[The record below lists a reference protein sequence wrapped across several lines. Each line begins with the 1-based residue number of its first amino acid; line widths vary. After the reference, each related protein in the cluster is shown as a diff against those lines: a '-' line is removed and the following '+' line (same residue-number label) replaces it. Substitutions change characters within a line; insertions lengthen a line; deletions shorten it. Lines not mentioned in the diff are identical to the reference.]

1 MGKKDI
7 ATLNVNIPL
16 ELSDLL
22 STVSNLTGK
31 TKSALVEE
39 AIINIVSPYCM
50 YDYSD
55 DCKDV
60 KRTCTPIP
68 GLYQSEDQSTPVEC
82 KILGN
87 TTMMGQPYVKIY
99 KDGQLMSVPESRVKP
114 IL

>member
-1 MGKKDI
+1 MDKKDI
-7 ATLNVNIPL
+7 STLNVNIPS
-16 ELSDLL
+16 ELFDLL
-22 STVSNLTGK
+22 SKVSNLTGK

-55 DCKDV
+55 DGKTV
-60 KRTCTPIP
+60 KRTCEPTP

-87 TTMMGQPYVKIY
+87 TTMMGQPYIKIY
-99 KDGQLMSVPESRVKP
+99 KDGQLMSVPESRVKS
-114 IL
+114 L